1 MKKLMKYFIFLILL
15 TLHSGCE
22 DSVNESESSND
33 GENSLPTGSPII
45 EGKNVYISGFYQDSS
60 LTQMVACFWVNGARV
75 DIEYGAAEA
84 ITVDNGDVYVAGQWF
99 DSTGWNGEAC
109 YWINGIRY
117 SLEGGGHPDTEV
129 TDIAVDDGDVYV
141 SGVMSDG
148 SMFGTNACYWKNGV
162 RTDLTDSSMDGMANS
177 IGINNGDVYV
187 TGWRIKNHASIA
199 CYWKNGN
206 RNELHDTHSF
216 GDAYDIAFKGNNVYI
231 AGEIDPQNTDNWNAC
246 YWRNG
251 NKVTLPRSGFGA
263 TAFGIFLDGDDI
275 YLGGYTTGSL
285 FTYDIGCKWTNG
297 NLHQLSSSV
306 ADTDQT
312 WLYDIAVADG
322 VKITVGFYYPVI
334 HDYNDPLYY
343 NSPIFPCY
351 YRNGQRVNLENADWQ
366 LGEATGVYIE

>member
-1 MKKLMKYFIFLILL
+1 MKKLSKYFIYSILL
-15 TLHSGCE
+15 VLNSGCE
-22 DSVNESESSND
+22 DSVNENQSTND
-33 GENSLPTGSPII
+33 GGNDLPTGSPII

-84 ITVDNGDVYVAGQWF
+84 ITVDNGDVYLAGQWF

-109 YWINGIRY
+109 YWINGVRY
-117 SLEGGGHPDTEV
+117 GLEGGGHPDTEV
-129 TDIAVDDGDVYV
+129 TGIAVDNGDVYV

-162 RTDLTDSSMDGMANS
+162 RTDLTDTSMDGMANS

-263 TAFGIFLDGDDI
+263 TAFGIFLDGNDI

-306 ADTDQT
+306 AETDQT

-366 LGEATGVYIE
+366 LGEATGVFIE